1 MSFSNDLWITEFDKM
16 PKMFQMFPTSHQ
28 SILAM
33 ALGHRN
39 MSPYLSVWITDSETA
54 FSWSKS
60 RYLVDTAYSQRH
72 NSSVALWANIYQG
85 HMGQD
90 DSCHLS
96 RPFKIPQVL
105 LYLLQL
111 LSLDKMASLSSAFP
125 TVSAKVWRTGQLLF
139 LHLSNMIWKSL
150 LVIIFTFRRSTKF
163 SLLSKLHELVL

>member
-1 MSFSNDLWITEFDKM
+1 
-16 PKMFQMFPTSHQ
+16 
-28 SILAM
+28 
-33 ALGHRN
+33 
-39 MSPYLSVWITDSETA
+39 
-54 FSWSKS
+54 
-60 RYLVDTAYSQRH
+60 
-72 NSSVALWANIYQG
+72 
-85 HMGQD
+85 MGQD

-125 TVSAKVWRTGQLLF
+125 TVSAKVWRTGRLLF

-163 SLLSKLHELVL
+163 SLLSKLHELVLYFWQPDEHKISILFIFYLSTTPFSHFLRYLLIMGFPL

>member
-60 RYLVDTAYSQRH
+60 KYLVDTA
-72 NSSVALWANIYQG
+72 
-85 HMGQD
+85 
-90 DSCHLS
+90 
-96 RPFKIPQVL
+96 
-105 LYLLQL
+105 
-111 LSLDKMASLSSAFP
+111 
-125 TVSAKVWRTGQLLF
+125 
-139 LHLSNMIWKSL
+139 
-150 LVIIFTFRRSTKF
+150 
-163 SLLSKLHELVL
+163 